1 MSAPW
6 PYEDVP
12 HPREIQPPSWACP
25 SGDCECHPVD
35 ATAEPVSFSV
45 VLCNGTGERMGGARC
60 RLLVHDVEVNRSAP
74 YADGEGKVEVKL
86 PREVETVFAEWAP
99 ADTPL
104 EPEYPYRRQ
113 YYVDLALDDR
123 DEAARRRL
131 SNLGFSM
138 WPSLHENIVEF
149 QIRYDYPEPHGHLD
163 DIEDD
168 LVRYHDQGQLP
179 VKQPST
185 EGGGSSNG

>member
-1 MSAPW
+1 MA
-6 PYEDVP
+6 
-12 HPREIQPPSWACP
+12 
-25 SGDCECHPVD
+25 
-35 ATAEPVSFSV
+35 
-45 VLCNGTGERMGGARC
+45 GARC
-60 RLLVHDVEVNRSAP
+60 RLLVHDVEVNRASP
-74 YADGEGKVEVKL
+74 YADGEGKIEVKL
-86 PREVETVFAEWAP
+86 SREVETVFAEWAP

-149 QIRYDYPEPHGHLD
+149 QIHYDYPEPHGNLD
-163 DIEDD
+163 DIEAD
-168 LVRYHDQGQLP
+168 LARYHDEGQVP
-179 VKQPST
+179 VKPSSN